1 MPRLLL
7 LRHAKAERARAGEKD
22 HDRVLSKRGQRDSA
36 EIGRVIAE
44 RGERPDRVL
53 CSTSERTRQTWDL
66 LRPALA
72 GAAEAR
78 FDPELYEAGDYLRI
92 LQQEGGAA
100 RSVLLI
106 GHNPAIQ
113 ATAALLAA
121 APENADGA
129 ALASHF
135 PTAALAIL
143 ESGGAWSDLEPAA
156 MRLVAFIRPRGDEA
170 D

>member
-22 HDRVLSKRGQRDSA
+22 HSRVLSKRGRRDA
-36 EIGRVIAE
+36 EEMGRRIAE
-44 RGERPDRVL
+44 SGEGPELLL

-66 LRPALA
+66 VQPALA
-72 GAAEAR
+72 DRIETR
-78 FDPELYEAGDYLRI
+78 FVRALYEADDYLDI
-92 LQQEGGAA
+92 LKAEGGDA

-113 ATAALLAA
+113 GTAVRLVAE
-121 APENADGA
+121 PRTADGA
-129 ALASHF
+129 DLSSQF

-143 ESGGAWSDLEPAA
+143 EGDVGWAELEPAM
-156 MRLVAFIRPRGDEA
+156 MRLAAFIRPRE
-170 D
+170 